1 MRSISTELAQGTTG
15 GNCVLLQMRLRL
27 SVMMFF
33 EYFIWGVWYVTL
45 GTWLGQQLHFSGKEI
60 GLAAGTTALGAMLS
74 PFLVGL
80 MADEWFA
87 TQRLLAAL
95 HGIGGVLLWVAST
108 QTTFGPMYFVLLIYS
123 LCYMPT
129 MALTNSLSFRQMK
142 DPKQDFGA
150 IRVLG
155 TAGWIVAGLLIGFL
169 RVESTAVPIRLAGA
183 ASKLMGLS
191 CLTLPH
197 TPPLRSLGSG
207 GFKLSNIFPAEAF
220 ALFKDRNFSVF
231 ALASFLICI
240 PLQFYY
246 AFTNPFLNEIG
257 VQNAAGKMTM
267 GQMSELLF
275 MVTLPWFFKR
285 LGVKYTLTLGMLAW
299 VVRYLMFGFG
309 NNSSLVW
316 MLYLGIILHGICYD
330 FFFVTGQVYVDQK
343 APTALRAAAQ
353 GLITFITY
361 GIGMFLGAYLSGWV
375 VDLYANTS
383 PSGILAHDWRS
394 IWMVPAIGSA
404 IVLFIFLVGFRDE
417 ERVPVIP
424 RSKAPNLGQ
433 LH

>member
-1 MRSISTELAQGTTG
+1 VQ
-15 GNCVLLQMRLRL
+15 LQIRVRL
-27 SVMMFF
+27 SVMMFL
-33 EYFIWGVWYVTL
+33 EYFIWGIWYVTL
-45 GTWLGQQLHFSGKEI
+45 GTWLGQRLHFSGQEI

-80 MADEWFA
+80 MADEFFA
-87 TQRLLAAL
+87 TQRMLATL
-95 HGIGGVLLWVAST
+95 HGVGGVLLWFTST
-108 QTTFGPMYFVLLIYS
+108 QTSFAPLYGVLLVYS

-142 DPKQDFGA
+142 NPNQDFGS

-155 TAGWIVAGLLIGFL
+155 TAGWIAAGLLIGYMG
-169 RVESTAVPIRLAGA
+169 VESTAIPIRLAAGA
-183 ASKLMGLS
+183 SILMAIY

-197 TPPLRSLGSG
+197 TPPLRSSS
-207 GFKLSNIFPAEAF
+207 GFKIGNIFPAEAF
-220 ALFKDRNFSVF
+220 NLFKDRNFSVF

-275 MVTLPWFFKR
+275 MVTLPWFFRR
-285 LGVKYTLTLGMLAW
+285 LGVKYTLMLGMFAW
-299 VVRYLMFGFG
+299 VARYLLFGFG
-309 NNSSLVW
+309 NSSALVW

-343 APTALRAAAQ
+343 APVALRAAAQ
-353 GLITFITY
+353 GLITFVTY
-361 GIGMFLGAYLSGWV
+361 GIGMFLGSWLSGKV
-375 VDLYANTS
+375 VDVYAKLS
-383 PSGILAHDWRS
+383 SAGAVLHDWRS
-394 IWMVPAIGSA
+394 IWMVPAVGSA
-404 IVLFIFLVGFRDE
+404 LVLVFFWAGFKGEASNRATAVAGESPTVSVAGND
-417 ERVPVIP
+417 
-424 RSKAPNLGQ
+424 
-433 LH
+433 

>member
-1 MRSISTELAQGTTG
+1 
-15 GNCVLLQMRLRL
+15 VLFQMRLRL

-33 EYFIWGVWYVTL
+33 EYFVWGVWYVTL

-108 QTTFGPMYFVLLIYS
+108 QTSFGPMYLILLIYS

-142 DPKQDFGA
+142 DPKQDFGS

-155 TAGWIVAGLLIGFL
+155 TFGWIVAGLVIGTMRIHNL
-169 RVESTAVPIRLAGA
+169 SVEPTAIPIRLAA
-183 ASKLMGLS
+183 VASIVMGIY

-197 TPPLRSLGSG
+197 TPPLHPSGS

-220 ALFKDRNFSVF
+220 NLFKDRNFSVF

-257 VQNAAGKMTM
+257 MQNAARKMTG
-267 GQMSELLF
+267 GQMSELVF

-299 VVRYLMFGFG
+299 VLRYLMFGFG
-309 NNSSLVW
+309 DAGSLVW

-383 PSGILAHDWRS
+383 AGGTLAHNWRS

-404 IVLFIFLVGFRDE
+404 IVLFIFLIGFRDE
-417 ERVPVIP
+417 ER
-424 RSKAPNLGQ
+424 APT
-433 LH
+433 

>member
-1 MRSISTELAQGTTG
+1 
-15 GNCVLLQMRLRL
+15 VLFQMRLRL

-45 GTWLGQQLHFSGKEI
+45 GTWLGAQLHFSGKEI

-108 QTTFGPMYFVLLIYS
+108 QKSFGPMYGILLVYS

-129 MALTNSLSFRQMK
+129 MALTNSLAFRQMK
-142 DPKQDFGA
+142 DPKQDFGS

-155 TAGWIVAGLLIGFL
+155 TAGWIVAGLLIGFMG
-169 RVESTAVPIRLAGA
+169 VESTAVPIRLAA
-183 ASKLMGLS
+183 ASSILMALYSLS
-191 CLTLPH
+191 LPH
-197 TPPLRSLGSG
+197 TPPLHPSGG

-220 ALFKDRNFSVF
+220 SLFKDRNFSVF

-309 NNSSLVW
+309 NAGPLVW
-316 MLYLGIILHGICYD
+316 ILYLGIILHGICYD

-375 VDLYANTS
+375 VDLYASTS
-383 PSGILAHDWRS
+383 ATGAISHNWRS

-404 IVLFIFLVGFRDE
+404 IVLLVFWIGFRNE
-417 ERVPVIP
+417 ER
-424 RSKAPNLGQ
+424 ST
-433 LH
+433 H